1 MALSTASLHSDGL
14 RRAAVDAAAVV
25 AVMPTHSQPPSP
37 GLVADVLRRVG
48 ALVIVDDGSPA
59 AAARELDRL
68 ASATGAELVRLPRRL
83 GKGAALNAGLAALS
97 RRDGSTRAVLTIDA
111 DGQHPPFAIPS
122 FLEAAQDAELVI
134 GDRFGDLHSMPWQR
148 RLANVATSGL
158 VSLATGVRVRD
169 TQCGMRLLR
178 GRALQQ
184 GFEEGGYESETRQL
198 KRCLR
203 TGVSVAWVPIPAIY
217 DGAES
222 SFRPVRDSMRVLVEV
237 VRPAR
242 P

>member
-1 MALSTASLHSDGL
+1 MAFSAASMHSGAR
-14 RRAAVDAAAVV
+14 RRATVDAAAVV
-25 AVMPTHSQPPSP
+25 AVMPTHSRPPSAT
-37 GLVADVLRRVG
+37 LVADVLRRVS

-59 AAARELDRL
+59 GAARALDRL

-83 GKGAALNAGLAALS
+83 GKGAALSAGLAAVS
-97 RRDGSTRAVLTIDA
+97 RRDGSGRAVLTIDA

-122 FLEAAQDAELVI
+122 FIEAAQDAELVV
-134 GDRFGDLHSMPWQR
+134 GDRFGDLHSMPWER
-148 RLANVATSGL
+148 RVANVATSRL

-178 GRALQQ
+178 GRALQL

-203 TGVSVAWVPIPAIY
+203 AGIAVAWVPIPAIY
-217 DGAES
+217 EGAAS
-222 SFRPVRDSMRVLVEV
+222 SFRPVRDSMRVLVAV

>member
-1 MALSTASLHSDGL
+1 MALSAASMHSDGF
-14 RRAAVDAAAVV
+14 RRATVDAAAVV
-25 AVMPTHSQPPSP
+25 AVMPTHSRPPSST
-37 GLVADVLRRVG
+37 LVADVLRRIG

-68 ASATGAELVRLPRRL
+68 ASATGAELVRLRRRC
-83 GKGAALNAGLAALS
+83 GKGAALNAGLAAVS
-97 RRDGSTRAVLTIDA
+97 RRDGPVRAVLTIDA
-111 DGQHPPFAIPS
+111 DGQHPPSAIPS
-122 FLEAAQDAELVI
+122 FLDAAQYAELVV
-134 GDRFGDLHSMPWQR
+134 GDRFGDLHSMPWER
-148 RLANVATSGL
+148 RIANVATSGL

-203 TGVSVAWVPIPAIY
+203 AGISVAWVPIPAIY